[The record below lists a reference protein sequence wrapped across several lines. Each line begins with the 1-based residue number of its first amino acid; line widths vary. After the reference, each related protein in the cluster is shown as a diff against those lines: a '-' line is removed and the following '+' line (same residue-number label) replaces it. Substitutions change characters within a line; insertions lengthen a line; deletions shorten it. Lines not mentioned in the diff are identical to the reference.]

1 MGWYLIVPLASLVQL
16 VERRSPKPDVEG
28 SSPSGRDLN
37 KKRNIMANQTKDKI
51 DVKEA
56 MTAYFK
62 SVKLETPP
70 KKIITY
76 FKGLRTEWGKIT
88 WPEKNQVVV
97 ETFFVVAIVFTFT
110 VFIYVVDKIFDFGVH
125 NIESWIRAIH

>member
-1 MGWYLIVPLASLVQL
+1 MGQV
-16 VERRSPKPDVEG
+16 
-28 SSPSGRDLN
+28 
-37 KKRNIMANQTKDKI
+37 
-51 DVKEA
+51 
-56 MTAYFK
+56 
-62 SVKLETPP
+62 
-70 KKIITY
+70 
-76 FKGLRTEWGKIT
+76 T